1 MTGERSG
8 SGTGS
13 GSGSDAGSNVSRAE
27 ARTRTGEEASTPVWR
42 VNVAVLGVGRIG
54 RLHAENLAWRV
65 PGARLVAVADLVRPA
80 AEDCAAR
87 LGGQAAGIRVA
98 TDAGDLCSDSG
109 VDAIVIA
116 TATDTHARLIEECAR
131 AGKHVFCEKP
141 IDHDLER
148 IDCALAAVDEAGV
161 ALQIGFN
168 RRFDPN
174 FRYLHER
181 IAAGAIGDL
190 HILRITS
197 RDPSPPPIDYVR
209 VSGGIFL
216 DMTIH
221 DFDMARYLS
230 GSEVRSVHAVGA
242 VRVDPEIG
250 AAGDYDTAVVTLEM
264 KSGALVTID
273 NSRRAI
279 YGYDQRIEAFGSA
292 GMLWAENQ
300 TGRRTGL
307 ADAAG
312 LHTPRPLD
320 FFLER
325 YGESFLAEMREF
337 VTAVACDTPPPVGG
351 ADGRPPVVIA
361 QAATQSARS
370 GARLRL

>member
-1 MTGERSG
+1 MS
-8 SGTGS
+8 
-13 GSGSDAGSNVSRAE
+13 AE
-27 ARTRTGEEASTPVWR
+27 GRR

-54 RLHAENLAWRV
+54 QLHAENLAWRV
-65 PGARLVAVADLVRPA
+65 PGARLVAIADVNQAA
-80 AEDCAAR
+80 AEECAMR
-87 LGGQAAGIRVA
+87 LGGAAAGLRVA
-98 TDAGDLCSDSG
+98 SDAREVLSDSG
-109 VDAIVIA
+109 VDAVVIA
-116 TATDTHARLIEECAR
+116 TATDTHAQLVEDCAR

-141 IDHDLER
+141 VDHDLER
-148 IDCALAAVDEAGV
+148 IDRVLATVEAAAV

-168 RRFDPN
+168 RRFDPS
-174 FRYLHER
+174 FRYLRDR
-181 IAAGAIGDL
+181 IAAGAIGEV

-197 RDPSPPPIDYVR
+197 RDPAPPPVRYVR

-221 DFDMARYLS
+221 DFDMARYLT
-230 GSEVRSVHAVGA
+230 GSEVHSVHAVGA

-250 AAGDYDTAVVTLEM
+250 AVGDFDTALVTMEM

-279 YGYDQRIEAFGSA
+279 YGYDQRVEAFGSA

-307 ADAAG
+307 ADASG
-312 LHTPRPLD
+312 MHTPRPLD

-325 YGESFLAEMREF
+325 YSESFVAELRDF
-337 VTAVACDTPPPVGG
+337 VAAVASGSPPPLSA
-351 ADGRPPVVIA
+351 ADVRAPIVIA
-361 QAATQSARS
+361 LAATRSART
-370 GARLRL
+370 GDTLRL

>member
-1 MTGERSG
+1 M
-8 SGTGS
+8 
-13 GSGSDAGSNVSRAE
+13 
-27 ARTRTGEEASTPVWR
+27 
-42 VNVAVLGVGRIG
+42 AVLGVGRIG

-65 PGARLVAVADLVRPA
+65 PGATLCAVADLHRAA
-80 AEDCAAR
+80 AEECAAH
-87 LGGQAAGIRVA
+87 LGGAQAGVRVA
-98 TDAGDLCSDSG
+98 DDARQVLADPR
-109 VDAIVIA
+109 VDAVVIA

-131 AGKHVFCEKP
+131 AGKHIFCEKP
-141 IDHDLER
+141 IDNDLER
-148 IDCALAAVDEAGV
+148 IDRALAAVEAGGV
-161 ALQIGFN
+161 ALQVGFN

-190 HILRITS
+190 HIVRITS
-197 RDPSPPPIDYVR
+197 RDPAPPPLDYVR
-209 VSGGIFL
+209 TSGGLFL

-221 DFDMARYLS
+221 DFDMARYLT
-230 GSEVRSVHAVGA
+230 GSDVRSVHALGA

-250 AAGDYDTAVVTLEM
+250 AAGDIDTAVVTMEM

-279 YGYDQRIEAFGSA
+279 YGYDQRIEAFGAA

-325 YGESFLAEMREF
+325 YRDSFVAEMREF
-337 VTAVACDTPPPVGG
+337 AAAVACGTPPPVGG
-351 ADGRPPVVIA
+351 VDGRAPVAIA
-361 QAATQSARS
+361 LAAARSARTGQTVS
-370 GARLRL
+370 P

>member
-1 MTGERSG
+1 MVDLR
-8 SGTGS
+8 
-13 GSGSDAGSNVSRAE
+13 
-27 ARTRTGEEASTPVWR
+27 R

-54 RLHAENLAWRV
+54 RIHAENLAWRV
-65 PGARLVAVADLVRPA
+65 PGAQLVAIADLRRA
-80 AEDCAAR
+80 SADECAAR
-87 LGGQAAGIRVA
+87 LGGVRVA
-98 TDAGDLCSDSG
+98 ADAREVLADPS
-109 VDAIVIA
+109 VHAVVIA
-116 TATDTHARLIEECAR
+116 TATDTHARLVEECAR

-141 IDHDLER
+141 IDNDLER
-148 IDCALAAVDEAGV
+148 IDRALAAVEAAGV
-161 ALQIGFN
+161 SLQVGFN

-174 FRYLHER
+174 FRYLRER
-181 IAAGAIGDL
+181 IAAGAIGEL

-197 RDPSPPPIDYVR
+197 RDPAPPPLEYVR

-216 DMTIH
+216 DMTVH
-221 DFDMARYLS
+221 DFDMARYLT
-230 GSEVRSVHAVGA
+230 GSDVRTVHAVGA

-250 AAGDYDTAVVTLEM
+250 AAGDFDTALVTLEM

-279 YGYDQRIEAFGSA
+279 YGYDQRIEAFGAA

-300 TGRRTGL
+300 TGRRTGI

-325 YGESFLAEMREF
+325 YAESFVAEMREF
-337 VTAVACDTPPPVGG
+337 VAAIAGGTPPPVGG
-351 ADGRPPVVIA
+351 ADARAPVVIA
-361 QAATQSARS
+361 LAATRSART
-370 GARLRL
+370 GDTLRL

>member
-1 MTGERSG
+1 M
-8 SGTGS
+8 
-13 GSGSDAGSNVSRAE
+13 A
-27 ARTRTGEEASTPVWR
+27 R

-54 RLHAENLAWRV
+54 RIHAENLAWRV
-65 PGARLVAVADLVRPA
+65 PGANLVALADLDRGA
-80 AEDCAAR
+80 AEAWATR
-87 LGGQAAGIRVA
+87 LGGAPAGVRVA
-98 TDAGDLCSDSG
+98 DDARQVLADPG
-109 VDAIVIA
+109 VDAVVIA

-131 AGKHVFCEKP
+131 AGKHIFCEKP
-141 IDHDLER
+141 IDNDLER
-148 IDCALAAVDEAGV
+148 IDRALAAVDAADV

-174 FRYLHER
+174 FRHLHEP

-197 RDPSPPPIDYVR
+197 RDPGPPPISYVR

-221 DFDMARYLS
+221 DFDMARYLT
-230 GSEVRSVHAVGA
+230 GSDVRTVHALGA
-242 VRVDPEIG
+242 VRIDPEIG
-250 AAGDYDTAVVTLEM
+250 AAGDFDTAVVTMEM
-264 KSGALVTID
+264 KSGAIVTID
-273 NSRRAI
+273 NSRRAV
-279 YGYDQRIEAFGSA
+279 YGYDQRIEAFGAA

-325 YGESFLAEMREF
+325 YSESFAAEMREF
-337 VTAVACDTPPPVGG
+337 VDAIACGTPPPVGG
-351 ADGRPPVVIA
+351 ADGRAPVVIA
-361 QAATQSARS
+361 LAATRSAQT
-370 GARLRL
+370 GDTLRL